1 MPELTDKLE
10 GALYM
15 FFSKYHLPHLA
26 AGTVFGYSDEQ
37 KGVLK
42 RFLGI
47 EVFFLSFY
55 PNSYLIVAPARAS
68 ITLFHSGNDCISV

>member
-1 MPELTDKLE
+1 
-10 GALYM
+10 M

-42 RFLGI
+42 RVLGI
-47 EVFFLSFY
+47 EVFFCLSIQI
-55 PNSYLIVAPARAS
+55 PI
-68 ITLFHSGNDCISV
+68 

>member
-42 RFLGI
+42 RVLGI
-47 EVFFLSFY
+47 EVFVFVFLSKFLF
-55 PNSYLIVAPARAS
+55 NSRTSEGIYHP
-68 ITLFHSGNDCISV
+68 ISQ